1 MPKWVQHISG
11 QGEKWELDDVI
22 WNDRHSNKTWVTTPS
37 GAIGVIELPRSEY
50 HIVAPPEQWETCTR
64 DAVKISVVCR
74 KGLDWCREGT
84 FVQWVSLP
92 PGYCWAWSEKDPDAL
107 IIQRKVQP

>member
-1 MPKWVQHISG
+1 MPKWVRSKYS
-11 QGEKWELDDVI
+11 EEAKKWEVHENQYTNG
-22 WNDRHSNKTWVTTPS
+22 WYWRVNSPS
-37 GAIGVIELPRSEY
+37 ECPTLIDLPMDEY
-50 HIVAPPEQWETCTR
+50 VLCDPQEQWQTCTR
-64 DAVKISVVCR
+64 DAVRISVFCK

-107 IIQRKVQP
+107 IIQRKVQL